1 VSIIKSENTERG
13 FEVWCGGEQLEKKLN
28 RPVRIEIE
36 IVTMK
41 SKRSNTLSVYLAYP
55 TRGLEVSFD
64 YGGVDLKNVREISF
78 FSGKHPYPEVKKEW
92 GSSISLK
99 VSDDEW
105 VFPTSGVTFIW
116 D

>member
-1 VSIIKSENTERG
+1 LV
-13 FEVWCGGEQLEKKLN
+13 
-28 RPVRIEIE
+28 
-36 IVTMK
+36 
-41 SKRSNTLSVYLAYP
+41 YP
-55 TRGLEVSFD
+55 TRGLEVSFN

-92 GSSISLK
+92 GRSISLK
-99 VSDDEW
+99 ISDDEW